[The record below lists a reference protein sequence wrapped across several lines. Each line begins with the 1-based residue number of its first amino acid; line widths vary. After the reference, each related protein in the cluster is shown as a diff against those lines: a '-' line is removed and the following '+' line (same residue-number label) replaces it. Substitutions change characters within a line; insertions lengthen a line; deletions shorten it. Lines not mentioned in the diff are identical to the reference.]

1 MKIKKSLI
9 LMIGLL
15 AAVLTQ
21 GLFGSARTAE
31 AKEPSEQTVVIH
43 NLKYE
48 KLPNEIQN
56 TGDKMND
63 FTGEPL
69 EGSIFTAYDVT
80 NVYWQA
86 YEAESGD
93 HAAKETAAIE
103 AAKKADTSS
112 ITGKVFPKTGAD
124 GLAERALSITSGT
137 ENAIYLI
144 KQTTI
149 PAGVVPAKSEP
160 FVIGLPSRDESGVLR
175 EKVHVYPKNEL
186 PTNDVK
192 FIKYGIDSAGKKEV
206 LQGAKFILK
215 KNEGNYYNSATNQ
228 FDISEAEKDT
238 AEVFTSDKEGIV
250 KVEGLIL
257 SPGVYEFH
265 EIESDVATAE
275 KQSENSENNY
285 KYHFKINP
293 KVSVTVSDEWKVA
306 KYNYYDQ
313 KLQPKELNEP
323 FGGNLAEAYNFKV
336 PNVEKDVD
344 DTEVRNGQELTYTIS
359 KKIPEDVGNYQTY
372 KLIDTFDNRLELCCS
387 KEKILNSIKVDGGEP
402 TGLSPQFSMTPNSN
416 EFSITFT
423 PANLA
428 QHATKTL
435 SFEATMKVKAGT
447 DLKEIDNDVVF
458 ENSFRDSKD
467 KQRIQTYGKRF
478 VKVDSGTDK
487 KLKDAEF
494 AIKNNAGEFMQLTN
508 ETTGESVESVT
519 GCAKNYVVN
528 WVADEKVATK
538 LISDEN
544 GNFGIYGLG
553 TNEADYYTLIET
565 KTPDGYVKLKDMS
578 FTADGAEDNQIL
590 RVENKAKGILPMTGG
605 MGLAG
610 LIAIGIIGLASGI
623 LYFKKRT
630 QLAEK

>member
-9 LMIGLL
+9 LIIGILV
-15 AAVLTQ
+15 AVFIQ
-21 GLFGSARTAE
+21 GLFSFTETAAADE
-31 AKEPSEQTVVIH
+31 LTEQTVVIH

-56 TGDKMND
+56 TGDEMQD
-63 FTGEPL
+63 FTGDPL

-80 NVYWQA
+80 IIYWQA
-86 YEAESGD
+86 YNNAVGD
-93 HAAKETAAIE
+93 HVAKETAGIE
-103 AAKKADTSS
+103 ATKKVDTSS
-112 ITGKVFPKTGAD
+112 FNGTAFPKTGTD
-124 GLAERALSITSGT
+124 GLAALALPIKSGT

-144 KQTTI
+144 KQTTF
-149 PAGVVPAKSEP
+149 PAGIVPAKSEP
-160 FVIGLPSRDESGVLR
+160 FVIGLPAHDEHGVLR
-175 EKVHVYPKNEL
+175 EKVHVYPKNEM

-192 FIKYGIDSAGKKEV
+192 FIKYGIDSAGKKDV
-206 LQGAKFILK
+206 LQGAKFIFK
-215 KNEGNYYNSATNQ
+215 KKDGNYYNSTTNQ
-228 FDISEAEKDT
+228 FDISEAEKET
-238 AEVFTSDKEGIV
+238 AAVFTSDQGGIV
-250 KVEGLIL
+250 KAEGLIL
-257 SPGVYEFH
+257 SPGVYEFY
-265 EIESDVATAE
+265 EIESDVATAK
-275 KQSENSENNY
+275 KQDENSTSVY

-293 KVSVTVSDEWKVA
+293 KVSVTVSPDWKVS
-306 KYNYYDQ
+306 KYNYFDQ

-323 FGGNLAEAYNFKV
+323 FGDKLAEAYNFKV
-336 PNVEKDVD
+336 PNVKKEVD
-344 DTEVRNGQELTYTIS
+344 DTDVRNGQELTYTVS
-359 KKIPEDVGNYQTY
+359 KKIPEDVGNYLTY

-387 KEKILNSIKVDGGEP
+387 KEKILKSIKVDGGEP
-402 TGLSPQFSMTPNSN
+402 TGLSPQFSMMPNSN
-416 EFSITFT
+416 EFTITFT

-428 QHATKTL
+428 KHATKTL
-435 SFEATMKVKAGT
+435 SFGATMKVKAGT
-447 DLKEIDNDVVF
+447 NLKDIDNDVVF

-487 KLKDAEF
+487 KLKGAEF
-494 AIKNNAGEFMQLTN
+494 AIKNNVGEFMQLTN
-508 ETTGESVESVT
+508 ETTGEFVESVT

-538 LISDEN
+538 LISDQD

-553 TNEADYYTLIET
+553 SKETDYYTLIET
-565 KTPDGYVKLKDMS
+565 KTPDGYVKLKDMP
-578 FTADGAEDNQIL
+578 FTADGAGENQIL
-590 RVENKAKGILPMTGG
+590 RVENKVKGILPMTGG